1 MDYTDGSSFFAFPGR
16 HEYGSRCCSTG
27 RFGSRG
33 RGCCRDQL
41 LGAGSRC
48 RGLDQGRGRPNLRRP
63 PSTPNAGEAAR
74 GGIQEH
80 HHELCSP
87 LELFGLGRSTQQA
100 SLRTT
105 LVSLDNTYYQV
116 EDQPRF
122 EVTVENVDSAPL
134 RLPFSP
140 HLADLQPEDP
150 AQKFAYSELQV
161 VLWIGGK
168 TWDANTGGAVSLYG
182 ADDHAHTMVTL
193 NQGEWLRIIGKGK
206 LTLPSD
212 EPVSELIRSGSVVDH
227 AFAKVSLYRLKP
239 Y

>member
-1 MDYTDGSSFFAFPGR
+1 M
-16 HEYGSRCCSTG
+16 
-27 RFGSRG
+27 
-33 RGCCRDQL
+33 
-41 LGAGSRC
+41 
-48 RGLDQGRGRPNLRRP
+48 
-63 PSTPNAGEAAR
+63 
-74 GGIQEH
+74 
-80 HHELCSP
+80 
-87 LELFGLGRSTQQA
+87 ELFGLGRSTQQA